1 YVGYQPTVADDIY
14 LNLGQTY
21 GYNIKLSESASQ
33 ITGVEIVSSRNELID
48 GNRTGASTNISTD
61 QITAMPTISRSINDY
76 TRLTPQTGS
85 GNSFAGRDGRYNNI
99 TIDGANFNNNFGLSS
114 KNLPG
119 GDAQPIS
126 LDAIEE
132 ISVNIAPYDIRQSN
146 FTGANIN
153 AVTRSGNNTYT
164 GSAYVFYRDKAF
176 NGVNVDDVELTLDKT
191 QTTTYGARFGGPI
204 IKDKLFFFANAE
216 GTTILPGNSDAPD
229 VLELAASYLKTP
241 YLWGGRSPFGIDCSG
256 LTQMVYKMQGIV
268 LMRDA
273 RQQAAQGL
281 AINLLAEA
289 RAGDLAFFDNEDGQ
303 ITHTGILTENGNI
316 IHASG
321 KVRIDPVDHHGIY
334 DKTLGKYTHKLR
346 LIRRMQA

>member
-1 YVGYQPTVADDIY
+1 MTGGICYLSLVAVRSEPSEKSEMVNQLLYGDVVDIEE
-14 LNLGQTY
+14 TY
-21 GYNIKLSESASQ
+21 GEWFRIVGRFDQYSGWCSSKQIEMLSQETLEVLTNSSQVLVSGTTASIIARGMPP
-33 ITGVEIVSSRNELID
+33 ITLVQG
-48 GNRTGASTNISTD
+48 STLHQLSNGT
-61 QITAMPTISRSINDY
+61 
-76 TRLTPQTGS
+76 
-85 GNSFAGRDGRYNNI
+85 FAG
-99 TIDGANFNNNFGLSS
+99 
-114 KNLPG
+114 P
-119 GDAQPIS
+119 
-126 LDAIEE
+126 
-132 ISVNIAPYDIRQSN
+132 
-146 FTGANIN
+146 
-153 AVTRSGNNTYT
+153 SGEYH
-164 GSAYVFYRDKAF
+164 
-176 NGVNVDDVELTLDKT
+176 
-191 QTTTYGARFGGPI
+191 I
-204 IKDKLFFFANAE
+204 AE